1 MRFMKLLFDFYI
13 NSSIHVA
20 LAVLS
25 LSWITLLEFDIPY
38 DKEVLF
44 FIFFASITGYNFV
57 KYFGLAKFH
66 HRRLAN
72 WLKWI
77 QIFSFISFFGLCYY
91 AFNLRY
97 KTLLYIAGFG
107 IVTFLYAIPF
117 LPKRLFID
125 KKQTIRGISG
135 IKIYVIALVW
145 VGVTVFIPLINNGFQ
160 INFDVIITALQ
171 RFMFVMVLMFPF
183 EIRDMQFDYLKLSTI
198 PQQIGINKTKVIG
211 VLLLIGF
218 LFLEFFKNNINSE
231 RTVTLIIVACIT
243 LLFLV
248 FSQQYINKYY
258 SSFWVE
264 GLPVLW
270 LLLILLA
277 LSHKL
282 CKFKK

>member
-1 MRFMKLLFDFYI
+1 MRCFKQVLDFYI

-44 FIFFASITGYNFV
+44 FIFFASVTGYNFV

-77 QIFSFISFFGLCYY
+77 QIFSLISFFGLCYY
-91 AFNLRY
+91 AFNLLY

-107 IVTFLYAIPF
+107 IITFLYAIPF

-125 KKQTIRGISG
+125 NKQNLRGISG
-135 IKIYVIALVW
+135 LKIYVIALVW
-145 VGVTVFIPLINNGFQ
+145 VGVTVFIPLINNDFQ
-160 INFDVIITALQ
+160 IDFDVIITALQ
-171 RFMFVMVLMFPF
+171 RFMFVIVLMFPF
-183 EIRDMQFDYLKLSTI
+183 EIRDMQFDQLKLSTI
-198 PQQIGINKTKVIG
+198 PQKIGLKKTKVIG
-211 VLLLIGF
+211 VILLVGF
-218 LFLEFFKNNINSE
+218 FLLEFFKKNINSE
-231 RTVTLIIVACIT
+231 RIIILIIITCIT

-248 FSQQYINKYY
+248 FSQEYYKKYY
-258 SSFWVE
+258 TSFWVE
-264 GLPVLW
+264 GIPILW
-270 LLLILLA
+270 LLLML
-277 LSHKL
+277 
-282 CKFKK
+282 F